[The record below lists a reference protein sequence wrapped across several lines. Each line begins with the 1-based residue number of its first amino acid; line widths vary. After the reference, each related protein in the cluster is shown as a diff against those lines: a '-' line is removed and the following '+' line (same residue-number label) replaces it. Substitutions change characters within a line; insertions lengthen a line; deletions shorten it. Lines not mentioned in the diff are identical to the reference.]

1 MPRDP
6 NLRQLSQRHIL
17 LAYMLLNGHTK
28 RAAAAKLDMNPQYV
42 GVLSNSPLFQAYMES
57 LRRELKDTTFDELQD
72 WLRVET
78 APTLQRLKELR
89 DQHDE
94 LPTALG
100 ATREI
105 LARIDPIKTKS
116 EETRTLVLRIDAA
129 GRQEMGAVLAED
141 GEVVGSPI
149 PTLASPDAGSTPV
162 RLRTLDEA
170 LTDYAGDPRA

>member
-116 EETRTLVLRIDAA
+116 EE
-129 GRQEMGAVLAED
+129 
-141 GEVVGSPI
+141 
-149 PTLASPDAGSTPV
+149 
-162 RLRTLDEA
+162 
-170 LTDYAGDPRA
+170 

>member
-6 NLRQLSQRHIL
+6 NLQRLSQRHIL

-28 RAAAAKLDMNPQYV
+28 RAAAAKLGMAERYV
-42 GVLSNSPLFQAYMES
+42 SVLSNSPLFQAYTES
-57 LRRELKDTTFDELQD
+57 LRRELRDTTFDELQD

-100 ATREI
+100 ATRAI
-105 LARIDPIKTKS
+105 LDRVSPVTTKS

-129 GRQEMGAVLAED
+129 GRRDMEAAMAEGGAI
-141 GEVVGSPI
+141 VG
-149 PTLASPDAGSTPV
+149 AG
-162 RLRTLDEA
+162 
-170 LTDYAGDPRA
+170 G